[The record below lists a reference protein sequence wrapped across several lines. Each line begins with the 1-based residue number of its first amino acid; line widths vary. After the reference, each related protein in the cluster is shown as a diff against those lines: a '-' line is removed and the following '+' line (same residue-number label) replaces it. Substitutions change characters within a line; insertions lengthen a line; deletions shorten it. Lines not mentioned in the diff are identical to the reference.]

1 MGITSTGEDKIY
13 QHFREIL
20 KLVTLLKQSGFINLG
35 QARSKGWITRIVTR
49 TTYLRFKDLC
59 NEIEKGCIIQVRKTS
74 GASSNKFVHDLQALG
89 VLQVTEHAT

>member
-1 MGITSTGEDKIY
+1 MKTKFINI
-13 QHFREIL
+13 FREIL

-35 QARSKGWITRIVTR
+35 QAISKGWITRIVTR

-59 NEIEKGCIIQVRKTS
+59 NEIEKGCIIQVRKKS